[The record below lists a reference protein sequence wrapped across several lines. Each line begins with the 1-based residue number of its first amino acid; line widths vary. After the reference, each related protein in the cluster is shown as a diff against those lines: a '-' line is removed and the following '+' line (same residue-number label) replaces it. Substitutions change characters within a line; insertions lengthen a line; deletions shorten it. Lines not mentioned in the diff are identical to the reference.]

1 MSIIHFPSD
10 VVAKE
15 QVSCAICEL
24 NIPLDKATAGFL
36 SADHGQVF
44 ACNAHFWEGNRFI
57 LGWVDFAAGERRI
70 LLSQGTDPSGGGY
83 AWSVS

>member
-1 MSIIHFPSD
+1 MSITHFPGD

-15 QVSCAICEL
+15 QVLCAICEL
-24 NIPLDKATAGFL
+24 GIPLDKATAGFL
-36 SADHGQVF
+36 DANRSQAF

-57 LGWVDFAAGERRI
+57 LGWVDFAAGERRKQ
-70 LLSQGTDPSGGGY
+70 LSQGIDPSGGGY